1 MKRKDFIMKKRTLL
15 LMIGLSVALTA
26 WGCGKKSVEDELNSQ
41 KDGAEVTKAAEDTS
55 GASASQVP
63 VREPYEVSDYITLGQ
78 YKGVKA
84 VYDKLEVTDADVE
97 QAIEDELASN
107 ATEEE
112 VQGRAVQTGDIVNID
127 YEGLKD
133 GVAFEG
139 GTAQGYDLEIGSGS
153 FIPGFE
159 DGLIGHNIGEKVKLD
174 LTFPEEYHSEDL
186 AGQAV
191 VFNVTIN
198 SIKAKKLP
206 ELTDEYVKNN
216 TDYNTVAE
224 YKDSIR
230 AELEAEN
237 EENMKNA
244 KMANIIQTI
253 ISNSTI
259 SSYPQTLID
268 YYSYEM
274 ENYYTQYAQMF
285 GMDLDAFIEANDMT
299 QTAYNEQKKAYAEN
313 RAAQELV
320 LNSVIKTENMVL
332 TDEEYSKGLAYYMEK
347 YDVATED
354 EFYQNYGTKEQVQ
367 ESLLWEKA
375 IDFLIAQSVE

>member
-1 MKRKDFIMKKRTLL
+1 MKKRTFL
-15 LMIGLSVALTA
+15 LMIGLSVTLFA
-26 WGCGKKSVEDELNSQ
+26 WGCGKKSVSDELNSQ
-41 KDGAEVTKAAEDTS
+41 QDAAEVTQPAEAEDTS
-55 GASASQVP
+55 GASESQVP

-84 VYDKLEVTDADVE
+84 VYDKTEVTDADVD

-112 VQGRAVQTGDIVNID
+112 VQGRAVQTGDVVNID

-133 GVAFEG
+133 GVAFDG
-139 GTAQGYDLEIGSGS
+139 GTAQGYDLEIGSDS

-159 DGLIGHNIGEKVKLD
+159 EGLIGHNIGEKVTLN
-174 LTFPEEYHSEDL
+174 LTFPEEYRSEEL

-198 SIKAKKLP
+198 SIKAKKIP

-224 YKDSIR
+224 YRDSIR
-230 AELEAEN
+230 AELEEEN
-237 EENMKNA
+237 QDNMKNA

-253 ISNSTI
+253 ITNSTI
-259 SSYPQTLID
+259 SSYPQSLID
-268 YYSYEM
+268 YYGYEM
-274 ENYYTQYAQMF
+274 ESYYTQYAQMF
-285 GMDLDAFIEANDMT
+285 GMDLDAFIEANGLT
-299 QTAYNEQKKAYAEN
+299 PTTYEEQKKSYAEN

-332 TDEEYSKGLAYYMEK
+332 TDEEYSEGLANYMEK
-347 YDVATED
+347 YSVETED
-354 EFYQNYGTKEQVQ
+354 EFYQNYGSKEQVQ

-375 IDFLIAQSVE
+375 IDFLLAQSVE